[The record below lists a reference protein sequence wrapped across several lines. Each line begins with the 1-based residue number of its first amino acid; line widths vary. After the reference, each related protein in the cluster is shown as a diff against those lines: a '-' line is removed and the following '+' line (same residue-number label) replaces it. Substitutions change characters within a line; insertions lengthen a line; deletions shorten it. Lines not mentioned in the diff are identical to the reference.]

1 MSKIKH
7 IYQVY
12 HRNQMVGSFAKRK
25 NAIKYAKGFKTE
37 IEGCDYP
44 VNIGKKELL
53 DHIVEDD
60 DS

>member
-12 HRNQMVGSFAKRK
+12 HRNQMVGSFAERK
-25 NAIKYAKGFKTE
+25 NAVKYAEDFRTN
-37 IEGCDYP
+37 IEGYDYP
-44 VNIGKKELL
+44 VNIVKKDLL

>member
-12 HRNQMVGSFAKRK
+12 HRSQMVGSFIKRE
-25 NAIKYAKGFKTE
+25 NAVKYAEGFKTN
-37 IEGCDYP
+37 IEGYDYP
-44 VNIGKKELL
+44 VNIVKKDLL
-53 DHIVEDD
+53 DHIVEED